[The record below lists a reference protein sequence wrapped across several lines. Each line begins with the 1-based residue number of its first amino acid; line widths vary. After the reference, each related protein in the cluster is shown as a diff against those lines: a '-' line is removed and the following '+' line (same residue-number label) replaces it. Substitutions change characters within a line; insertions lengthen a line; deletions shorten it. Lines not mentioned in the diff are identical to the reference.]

1 MGTWEDGH
9 KYGQPH
15 SPITIPTLAPLAFRP
30 WGSPT
35 TKLDIQLDILPRK
48 RIGWPGAAVWADC
61 VRVLDPATL
70 PAELLVTARSTDDDV
85 VMGLRHA
92 TLPMEGVQ
100 FHPESVLTLD
110 GPHLLANFLRL
121 AGEGDAGVLDD
132 ASGSFATK
140 GLAAAPTVG
149 ATS

>member
-1 MGTWEDGH
+1 MGTREDGH

-70 PAELLVTARSTDDDV
+70 PGAPRLKLNADLFKQRV
-85 VMGLRHA
+85 VCYL
-92 TLPMEGVQ
+92 
-100 FHPESVLTLD
+100 ES
-110 GPHLLANFLRL
+110 
-121 AGEGDAGVLDD
+121 GD
-132 ASGSFATK
+132 
-140 GLAAAPTVG
+140 
-149 ATS
+149 